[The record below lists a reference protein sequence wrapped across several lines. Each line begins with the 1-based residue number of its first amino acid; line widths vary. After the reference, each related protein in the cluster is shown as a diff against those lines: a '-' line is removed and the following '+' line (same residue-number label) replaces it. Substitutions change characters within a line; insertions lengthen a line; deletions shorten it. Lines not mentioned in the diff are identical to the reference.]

1 MLVRIVKMGF
11 YKQNIDVFLENFDV
25 TKAKIRSFDG
35 CSYLELYRDKKDP
48 SIFFTYSYWESE
60 AALENYRKSEL
71 FHAIW
76 GKIKP
81 LFSIR
86 PEAWSVDKIEI
97 VNS

>member
-11 YKQNIDVFLENFDV
+11 YKQNIEVFLQNFDD
-25 TKAKIRSFDG
+25 TKTRIRAFEG
-35 CSYLELYRDKKDP
+35 CNFLELYRDKNDP

-71 FHAIW
+71 FNTVW
-76 GKIKP
+76 SKVKP

-86 PEAWSVDKIEI
+86 PEAWSVDKLQSLE
-97 VNS
+97 